1 MGKTF
6 DQSLIDTATI
16 SMSMIDP
23 EDMQDTSSEEFASLR
38 RIQQGCHSELC
49 NRADFPCKKADKIFK
64 TSANKSDYALPSG
77 TIQSIWVKGNTKKMT
92 YDPNI
97 QLLRP
102 TNGNPTTWGIKDS
115 KTMTFY
121 PIPDKTYEVDVT
133 YNSTKNILDKDGLES
148 YTITVG
154 STLNNKFVRDELQH
168 LYFDALEYRVLY
180 EYMRKVSNPRLE
192 VTLSLFNEKWQTF
205 LNASRVVDSE
215 TYFAI

>member
-49 NRADFPCKKADKIFK
+49 NRADFPCKKADKTFK
-64 TSANKSDYALPSG
+64 TSVNKSDYALPSG

-97 QLLRP
+97 KLLRP

-121 PIPDKTYEVDVT
+121 PIPDKTYEVTVA

-154 STLNNKFVRDELQH
+154 STLNNKFVRDDLQH

-192 VTLSLFNEKWQTF
+192 VTLSLFDEKWQTF
-205 LNASRVVDSE
+205 LNASRVVDTE

>member
-49 NRADFPCKKADKIFK
+49 NRADFPYKKKDKTFTTQADI
-64 TSANKSDYALPSG
+64 SNYEAPEG
-77 TIQSIWVKGNTKKMT
+77 TIIELWVNGNTKKMT

-97 QLLRP
+97 RLLREAK
-102 TNGNPTTWGIKDS
+102 GNPTTYGFKSDELVL
-115 KTMTFY
+115 Y
-121 PIPDKTYEVDVT
+121 PTPDKEYEIDVT
-133 YNSTKNILDKDGLES
+133 YNNTKNVIDTLGNLS
-148 YTITVG
+148 YIITIG
-154 STLNNKFVRDELQH
+154 STLDMDDDVQH

-192 VTLSLFNEKWQTF
+192 ETLNLFNQKWQAF
-205 LNASRVVDSE
+205 LNASRVVDTE

>member
-49 NRADFPCKKADKIFK
+49 NRADFPYKKKDKSFK
-64 TSANKSDYALPSG
+64 TQVDISNYETPGG
-77 TIQSIWVKGNTKKMT
+77 TIVELWVKGNSKKMT

-97 QLLRP
+97 RLLREIK
-102 TNGNPTTWGIKDS
+102 GNPTTYGFKSD
-115 KTMTFY
+115 KLVLY
-121 PIPDKTYEVDVT
+121 PTPDKEYEIDVT
-133 YNSTKNILDKDGLES
+133 YNDTKNVIDTLGNLS

-154 STLNNKFVRDELQH
+154 STLDMDDDVQH

-180 EYMRKVSNPRLE
+180 EYMRKESNPRLE
-192 VTLSLFNEKWQTF
+192 KTEELFEEKWQAF

>member
-49 NRADFPCKKADKIFK
+49 NRADFPCKKADKTFK

-77 TIQSIWVKGNTKKMT
+77 TIQSIWIKGNTKNMT

-97 QLLRP
+97 KLLRP
-102 TNGNPTTWGIKDS
+102 TNGNPTTWGVKDS

-121 PIPDKTYEVDVT
+121 AIPDKTYEVTVT

-205 LNASRVVDSE
+205 LNASSVVDSE

>member
-97 QLLRP
+97 KLLRP

-115 KTMTFY
+115 KTMIFY
-121 PIPDKTYEVDVT
+121 PIHDKTYEVTVT

-154 STLNNKFVRDELQH
+154 STLNNKFVSDDLQH

-180 EYMRKVSNPRLE
+180 EYMRKVSNPRLSE
-192 VTLSLFNEKWQTF
+192 TEDLFNDKWQAF
-205 LNASRVVDSE
+205 LNASRVVDTE

>member
-6 DQSLIDTATI
+6 DQSLIDAATI

-49 NRADFPCKKADKIFK
+49 NRADFPCKKADKTFK

-77 TIQSIWVKGNTKKMT
+77 TIQSVWIKGNTKKMT

-97 QLLRP
+97 KLLRP

-121 PIPDKTYEVDVT
+121 PTPDKTYEVTVT

-205 LNASRVVDSE
+205 LNASSVVDSE

>member
-23 EDMQDTSSEEFASLR
+23 EDMQDTSSEEFLSLR

-49 NRADFPCKKADKIFK
+49 NRKDFPFKEHSKTFK
-64 TSANKSDYALPSG
+64 TQSNKNEYALPDG
-77 TIQSIWVKGNTKKMT
+77 TILELWVKGNTKKMT

-97 QLLRP
+97 RLLRASK
-102 TNGNPTTWGIKDS
+102 GNPTTYGVNAGKLVL
-115 KTMTFY
+115 Y
-121 PIPDKTYEVDVT
+121 PTPDKGYDIDITF
-133 YNSTKNILDKDGLES
+133 NSTKNIVDKDGGYS

-154 STLNNKFVRDELQH
+154 SSLSEKMVNINVQH

-180 EYMRKVSNPRLE
+180 EYMRKVSNARWEPTE
-192 VTLSLFNEKWQTF
+192 QLFNQKWQAF
-205 LNASRVVDSE
+205 LDASRVVDSE

>member
-49 NRADFPCKKADKIFK
+49 NRSDFPCKKADKTFK

-77 TIQSIWVKGNTKKMT
+77 TIQSIWIKGNTKKMT

-97 QLLRP
+97 KLLRP

-115 KTMTFY
+115 KTMTF
-121 PIPDKTYEVDVT
+121 EVTVT

-154 STLNNKFVRDELQH
+154 STLNNKFVSDDLQH

-192 VTLSLFNEKWQTF
+192 VTLSLFNEKWQAF

>member
-49 NRADFPCKKADKIFK
+49 NRADFPCKKADKTFK

-97 QLLRP
+97 KLLRP
-102 TNGNPTTWGIKDS
+102 TNGNPTTWGVKDS

-121 PIPDKTYEVDVT
+121 PTPDKTYEVTVT

-148 YTITVG
+148 YIITVG
-154 STLNNKFVRDELQH
+154 STLNNKFVSDDLQH

-180 EYMRKVSNPRLE
+180 EYMRKVSNPRLSE
-192 VTLSLFNEKWQTF
+192 TEDLFNDKWQAF
-205 LNASRVVDSE
+205 LNASRVVDTE

>member
-23 EDMQDTSSEEFASLR
+23 EDMMDTSSEEFLSLR

-49 NRADFPCKKADKIFK
+49 NRADFPYKKKDKAFK
-64 TSANKSDYALPSG
+64 TQVGISNYETPSG
-77 TIQSIWVKGNTKKMT
+77 TIVELWVKGNTKKMT

-97 QLLRP
+97 RLLRESK
-102 TNGNPTTWGIKDS
+102 GNPTTYGFKSDELVL
-115 KTMTFY
+115 Y
-121 PIPDKTYEVDVT
+121 PTPDKEYEIDVT
-133 YNSTKNILDKDGLES
+133 YNNTKNVIDTLGNLS

-154 STLNNKFVRDELQH
+154 STLDMDDDVQH

-180 EYMRKVSNPRLE
+180 ENMRKQSNARWQPTEL
-192 VTLSLFNEKWQTF
+192 LFKEKWQAF
-205 LNASRVVDSE
+205 LNASRKVDSE

>member
-23 EDMQDTSSEEFASLR
+23 EDMMDTSSEEFLSLR

-49 NRADFPCKKADKIFK
+49 NRVDFPYKKKDKAFK
-64 TSANKSDYALPSG
+64 TQVGISNYETPGG
-77 TIQSIWVKGNTKKMT
+77 TIVELWVKGNTKKMT

-97 QLLRP
+97 RLLREA
-102 TNGNPTTWGIKDS
+102 NGNPTTYGFKSDELVL
-115 KTMTFY
+115 Y
-121 PIPDKTYEVDVT
+121 PTPNKEYEIDVT
-133 YNSTKNILDKDGLES
+133 YNNTKNVIDTLGNLS

-154 STLNNKFVRDELQH
+154 STLDMDEDVQH

-180 EYMRKVSNPRLE
+180 ENMRKQSNARWQPTEL
-192 VTLSLFNEKWQTF
+192 LFKEKWQAF

>member
-49 NRADFPCKKADKIFK
+49 NRADFPCKKADKTFK

-97 QLLRP
+97 KLLRP

-115 KTMTFY
+115 KTMTVY
-121 PIPDKTYEVDVT
+121 PIPDKTYEVTVT

-154 STLNNKFVRDELQH
+154 STLNNKFVRDDLQH

-205 LNASRVVDSE
+205 LNASSVVDSE